1 MVKKYNKDFDVW
13 LSYITFLFHEGQA
26 AEARV
31 LLNRAFLSLPKTE
44 RMSCDVSLIRAQ
56 CYY

>member
-44 RMSCDVSLIRAQ
+44 RMFLQ
-56 CYY
+56 LP